1 MSQSRQVMEKL
12 IRQGR
17 LPIKHADQAAQQLA
31 VYPTKNTWLHFFDK
45 ALLIIGSVALV
56 LSLVFFVAYNWLH
69 MGKMGKFALV
79 EGLLVITVGLYVLFS
94 FRKRFALIRQLLLLT
109 ASIITGSFL
118 ALVGQVYQTGADTW
132 QLFALWALLITP
144 WVVIARLPAL
154 WLLWLGLINV
164 ALLLYFEVSGLAG
177 IPYFYQSLVNLGLLA
192 LLNTLALN
200 GWLRFTPK
208 HSSLSWS
215 SYVVGLVSA
224 VYITCLAIMPVLD
237 DYGVI
242 TAIVALLLWASWCG
256 LMWWR
261 FYQSRLNVLML
272 TYLCGSVIVTVMF
285 WVGELLGELA
295 AGGFLLLALLLI
307 AMSSMAVHWL
317 RGLVRLNHA
326 DTHADTQGAP
336 HE

>member
-79 EGLLVITVGLYVLFS
+79 EGLLVITIGLYVLFS

-132 QLFALWALLITP
+132 QLFALWALLIIP

-177 IPYFYQSLVNLGLLA
+177 IPYYYQSLVNLGLLA
-192 LLNTLALN
+192 LLNTFALN

-242 TAIVALLLWASWCG
+242 TAVMALLLWASWCSF
-256 LMWWR
+256 MWWR

-317 RGLVRLNHA
+317 RGLVRLNH
-326 DTHADTQGAP
+326 TDTQGAP